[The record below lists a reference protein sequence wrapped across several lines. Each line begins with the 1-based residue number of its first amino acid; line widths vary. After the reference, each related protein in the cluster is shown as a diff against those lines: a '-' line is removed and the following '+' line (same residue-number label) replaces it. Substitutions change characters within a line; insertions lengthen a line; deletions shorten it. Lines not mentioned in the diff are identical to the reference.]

1 MTNPTSLKPDTTALS
16 GFLKFGSLSSRTFF
30 WRVQEIYTA
39 SKGNH
44 SQPPE
49 SLHGQLYFR
58 EHFYLSAYKAD
69 NFDKMVGNPSCKQ
82 VEWSSDQKLLKAWED
97 GMTGFPAI
105 DATMRQLKQ
114 EGWIHHLGR
123 HLVACFLTRGDL
135 WVHWELGA
143 KVFEKNLIDADWAL
157 NNANW

>member
-1 MTNPTSLKPDTTALS
+1 MTNPTSLRPDTTALS
-16 GFLKFGSLSSRTFF
+16 AYLKFGAMSSREF
-30 WRVQEIYTA
+30 WWKVQNIYT
-39 SKGNH
+39 SVGHH

-58 EHFYLSAYKAD
+58 EFFYLCAYKSPA
-69 NFDKMVGNPSCKQ
+69 FDKMIGNPDCKQ
-82 VEWSSDQKLLKAWED
+82 VEWHTDTKVLKQWED

-105 DATMRQLKQ
+105 DATMRQLKK

-135 WVHWELGA
+135 WIHWELGA
-143 KVFEKNLIDADWAL
+143 KVFEKNLIDADWTL
-157 NNANW
+157 NHANW